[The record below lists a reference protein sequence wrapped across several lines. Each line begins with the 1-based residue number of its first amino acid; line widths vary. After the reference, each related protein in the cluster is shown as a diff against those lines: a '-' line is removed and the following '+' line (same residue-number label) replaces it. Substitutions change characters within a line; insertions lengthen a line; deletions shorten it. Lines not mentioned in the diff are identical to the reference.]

1 MADPSSSSPSGR
13 VAVLAESFLDRYRKG
28 ERPALAEYTDRY
40 PELADEIRLVFPAM
54 VEMERLGPLPGA
66 AEPTGPFAD
75 GAPAD
80 GPAIRQIG
88 DYLVL
93 REIGRGGMGVV
104 YEAEQASLGRHV
116 ALKVLPG
123 HVRLDP
129 KLRERFRREARA
141 AAKLHHTNIVPVFGV
156 GAPASARAWVSA
168 RLVGLTSHVA
178 IEHPSAASWMTSSLP
193 IPDPPPVTTAR
204 FPRNDSMLT
213 PIDARVRLSVA
224 RPVRA
229 VSGTPKRG
237 GDPGSAGGGRPVRC
251 S

>member
-1 MADPSSSSPSGR
+1 MALDD
-13 VAVLAESFLDRYRKG
+13 AERDDLLDRLG
-28 ERPALAEYTDRY
+28 EEFAARLRRGEQPSLKDYADRY

-66 AEPTGPFAD
+66 GEPTGPFAD

-80 GPAIRQIG
+80 GPPIRQIG

-123 HVRLDP
+123 HARLDA

-141 AAKLHHTNIVPVFGV
+141 AARLHHTNIVPVFGV
-156 GAPASARAWVSA
+156 GEQDGLHYYVMQFIEEIRTLIGHSGWVTCVSFSPSGDQ
-168 RLVGLTSHVA
+168 LVSSGHDGTIRIWSMTSLTSSDA
-178 IEHPSAASWMTSSLP
+178 IPS
-193 IPDPPPVTTAR
+193 R
-204 FPRNDSMLT
+204 
-213 PIDARVRLSVA
+213 
-224 RPVRA
+224 
-229 VSGTPKRG
+229 
-237 GDPGSAGGGRPVRC
+237 
-251 S
+251 